1 MEERTDILKKYVG
14 VVWLFG
20 VAVIVTVLFIL
31 GCNWMNQ
38 TDPQSEKVTPN
49 DFFCAMGQPL
59 EKEVALSV
67 TRSEEIWQAEQSVS
81 GMTIGYVIGK
91 VPELDLLYQ
100 MYQIYA
106 GSMEARK
113 LREKT
118 ELLVIPENANAIESP
133 AEKQKLD
140 SALEMAGIFDFLNA
154 DMRLYAWNVE
164 KTKRSGTQI
173 KEIHVVICFNGWILI
188 GTSTAEG
195 NHRFQVDI
203 RYGNYAEILST
214 NLSDMV

>member
-106 GSMEARK
+106 GSMKARK
-113 LREKT
+113 IREKT

-133 AEKQKLD
+133 AENQKLD

-164 KTKRSGTQI
+164 KTKRSGVQI
-173 KEIHVVICFNGWILI
+173 KEIHVAICFNGWILI

-195 NHRFQVDI
+195 NHRFQMDI
-203 RYGNYAEILST
+203 RYGNYEIVEA
-214 NLSDMV
+214 D